1 MKSLIK
7 TEKENDQM
15 KKKPTNKTEL
25 NPAELQIVLDL
36 HNAAKDMIDQL
47 QDGFSCSLET
57 ASKLQTMHC
66 KISNAF
72 DFKPQ
77 KREDSDRPDHWS
89 DYVLPEDPRA
99 WFSEYEQEQWEGD

>member
-1 MKSLIK
+1 
-7 TEKENDQM
+7 M

-25 NPAELQIVLDL
+25 NLADLQLVLNL

-57 ASKLQTMHC
+57 ASKLQTMQY
-66 KISNAF
+66 KIANSF

-77 KREDSDRPDHWS
+77 KREDSESPAHWS
-89 DYVLPEDPRA
+89 DYVLPEDSKA
-99 WFSEYEQEQWEGD
+99 WFSDYEQEQWETKTEKEVTK